1 MHSTFISY
9 ILIVIIILINKNIK
23 HIEITV
29 NGRKKHFFYLM
40 PSLVKNVTSHH
51 VSGTSP
57 ELELKFRKKIH
68 LGTFTQSQLALH
80 FEENATPTMIDQTFS
95 GNELEFQ
102 FRRCTR
108 DACIVLRLPT
118 NSVLKIFKQT
128 FNCKAMAAS
137 ASC

>member
-29 NGRKKHFFYLM
+29 NGRKKHFFFYLM

-57 ELELKFRKKIH
+57 ELELKFRKKYSLRNIH
-68 LGTFTQSQLALH
+68 PITIGIAF
-80 FEENATPTMIDQTFS
+80 
-95 GNELEFQ
+95 
-102 FRRCTR
+102 
-108 DACIVLRLPT
+108 
-118 NSVLKIFKQT
+118 
-128 FNCKAMAAS
+128 
-137 ASC
+137 